1 MTCPDLFLPYPDP
14 TFLSVLTRRKIN
26 LFQKIAHCEK
36 KLILNFCVKVVL
48 FLSLKKFVYSS
59 TLLSFQ
65 ICKDVGS
72 CHFPDPAKKIRIH
85 PKRAGSDGSATIRSS
100 LPKRQKQI
108 FVFIFLFPHICQG
121 PFSCLNNARYGISW
135 GVLGAAE
142 FCLTQVTQ

>member
-72 CHFPDPAKKIRIH
+72 CHFPDLAKRSRSGKKDPDPSKKGRIR
-85 PKRAGSDGSATIRSS
+85 RVR
-100 LPKRQKQI
+100 
-108 FVFIFLFPHICQG
+108 
-121 PFSCLNNARYGISW
+121 NNPVVIA
-135 GVLGAAE
+135 
-142 FCLTQVTQ
+142 